1 MAAVLGDVPLLIVG
15 HVAAQIFRFD
25 ASRLGRVAHQI
36 VGEPLAK
43 LKSEG
48 LKRVLFFDV
57 RQQIERKFGLELLH
71 RGALEVVS
79 RHQNASGMFAAHIGA
94 DFCGGIDRC

>member
-1 MAAVLGDVPLLIVG
+1 MPLLIIG

-25 ASRLGRVAHQI
+25 ASRLGGVAHQI

-43 LKSEG
+43 LKGEG
-48 LKRVLFFDV
+48 LKRVFFFDV
-57 RQQIERKFGLELLH
+57 RQPIERKFGGKLLH
-71 RGALEVVS
+71 RGALEIVS
-79 RHQNASGMFAAHIGA
+79 RHQNASGMFAAHLGA